1 MHINDKLDLMGIQL
15 VKTVETLQ
23 KIKNSNDPYNKSI
36 SEILAVALH
45 YCNTIITM
53 KDISKKISLTLYKE
67 DIVKQLRLIDEFI
80 ELTQD
85 IRISV

>member
-1 MHINDKLDLMGIQL
+1 MHINDKLDLMGVQL
-15 VKTVETLQ
+15 VETVETLQ

-45 YCNTIITM
+45 YCNTIITI

-67 DIVKQLRLIDEFI
+67 DIVKQIRLIDEFI

-85 IRISV
+85 IRISL